1 MINKNQFDI
10 ATLSET
16 WLRSN
21 KHLLDYV
28 KYQA

>member
-10 ATLSET
+10 AILSEA
-16 WLRSN
+16 WLRNN